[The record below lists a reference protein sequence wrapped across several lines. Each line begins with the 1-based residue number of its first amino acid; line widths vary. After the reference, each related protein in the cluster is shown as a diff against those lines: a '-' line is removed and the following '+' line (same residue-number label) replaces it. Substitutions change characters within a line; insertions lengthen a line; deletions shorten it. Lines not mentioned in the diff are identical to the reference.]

1 MYNILKVSDFFFNIQ
16 IETHEQNNKRI
27 IIAFGGECFTLSR
40 GFTFTHAR
48 AHAHAKRERERE
60 MHIDGEM
67 TTTKRRD

>member
-1 MYNILKVSDFFFNIQ
+1 MFNILKVSDFFFNIQ

-40 GFTFTHAR
+40 GFTFTHA
-48 AHAHAKRERERE
+48 HTQREKGR
-60 MHIDGEM
+60 DGEM